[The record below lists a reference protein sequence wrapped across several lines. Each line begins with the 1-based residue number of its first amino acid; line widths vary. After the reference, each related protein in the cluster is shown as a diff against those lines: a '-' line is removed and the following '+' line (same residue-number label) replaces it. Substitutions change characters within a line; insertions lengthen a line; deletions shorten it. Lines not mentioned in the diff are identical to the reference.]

1 MKDNNIKK
9 VLLLGSG
16 ALKIGEAG
24 EFDYSGSQ
32 ALKAMKEEGIE
43 TVLIN
48 PNIATVQTSEGV
60 ADQVYFLPVQPY
72 FVEKVIEKERP
83 DGILLAF
90 GGQTA
95 LNCGVELY
103 QSGVLEKYNVK
114 VLGTPVQ
121 AIMDTEDRELFVKKL
136 DEINVKTIKSQACD
150 NIADARKAAAEL
162 GYPII
167 LRAAY
172 ALGGLGS
179 GFCDNEEQL
188 NALAEKAFSF
198 SPQVLVEKSL
208 KGWKEIEY
216 EVVRDRYD
224 NCITV
229 CNMENFDPLG
239 IHTGESIVVAPSQTL
254 TNSEYHKLRALAI
267 KIIRHIGIV
276 GECNVQYAFDPES
289 EDYRVIEVNAR
300 LSRSSA
306 LASKATGYP
315 LAFVAAKLGMGY
327 GLFELKNSVTKT
339 TSAFF
344 EPALDYVVCKIPR
357 WDLSKFHGVDK
368 ELGSSMKSVGEVMA
382 IGRTFE
388 EAIQKG
394 LRMIGQGMHGF
405 VENKELKIADID
417 AALREPTDKR
427 IFVISKAM
435 HLPEYDIDKIHAL
448 TKIDKWFLEK
458 LKHIIDIDEQLKK
471 FNINTLEESLLREAK
486 VYGFTDFQIAR
497 AIGLENECR
506 NMHEA
511 SLLVRNRRKQFGI
524 TPVVKQIDT
533 LAAEYPAQTNYL
545 YVTYSGVASDIQYEN
560 DKKSIIVLGSG
571 AYRIGSSVEFDWC
584 GVQALNT
591 IRKEG
596 WRSVMIN
603 YNPETVSTDYDM
615 CDRLYFDELTFERVM
630 DIIDMEAPH
639 GVIVST
645 GGQIPNNLA
654 VHLDEQRVNILG
666 TQAKDIDGAEDRAKF
681 SQMLNELGVNQPE
694 WSALTSMDD
703 INQFVER
710 VGFPVLVRP
719 SYVLSGAAMNVCSN
733 NDELERFLKLAANV
747 SEDHPVVVSKFIE
760 HAKEIEMDAVA
771 RNGEIIAYA
780 ISEHIEFA
788 GVHSGDATIQ
798 FPPQKLY
805 VETVRRIKRISRQIA
820 KALNINGP
828 FNIQY
833 MARENDV
840 LVIECNL
847 RASRSFPF
855 VSKVLKMN
863 MIDLATKVMLGL
875 PVEKP
880 SKNLFDLD
888 YVGIK
893 ASQFSFNRL
902 QKADPVLGVDMASTG
917 EVGCIG
923 DNTDTALLKAMLSV
937 GHRIP
942 KKTVLLST
950 GGAKQKAEMLDAAR
964 MLVKHGYELY
974 ATDGTSKYLTEN
986 GVENTRALWPSEE
999 EGAAGNV
1006 PSALDLLHNHLID
1019 MVVNIPKDLTT
1030 HELTNGYKIRRAA
1043 IDLNVPLITN
1053 ARLAA
1058 AFIEA
1063 FCKVGLDGIGIKS
1076 WSEYK

>member
-32 ALKAMKEEGIE
+32 ALKALREEGVQ

-60 ADQVYFLPVQPY
+60 ADQIYFLPVQPH
-72 FVEKVIEKERP
+72 FVEKVIQKERP
-83 DGILLAF
+83 DGILLSF

-95 LNCGVELY
+95 LNCGVELHK
-103 QSGVLEKYNVK
+103 SGVLDKYGVR

-121 AIMDTEDRELFVKKL
+121 AIMDTEDRELFVERL
-136 DEINVKTIKSQACD
+136 NEIDVKTIKSEACET
-150 NIADARKAAAEL
+150 IEQARKAAAEL
-162 GYPII
+162 GYPVI

-179 GFCDNEEQL
+179 GFCDNEEEL
-188 NALAEKAFSF
+188 DKLAEKAFSF

-239 IHTGESIVVAPSQTL
+239 IHTGESIVIAPSQTL

-276 GECNVQYAFDPES
+276 GECNVQYAFDPKS

-327 GLFELKNSVTKT
+327 GLFELKNSVTRT

-357 WDLSKFHGVDK
+357 WDLSKFRGVDK

-382 IGRTFE
+382 IGRNFE
-388 EAIQKG
+388 EALQKG

-405 VENKELKIADID
+405 VENKELEIPDID

-427 IFVISKAM
+427 VFVISKAM
-435 HLPEYDIDKIHAL
+435 HKDYTIDQIHDL
-448 TKIDKWFLEK
+448 TKIDKWFLQK
-458 LKHIIDIDEQLKK
+458 LKHIIDIDEKLKACTS
-471 FNINTLEESLLREAK
+471 INVLDKELLREAK

-497 AIGLENECR
+497 AVGLERELG
-506 NMHEA
+506 NMHKA
-511 SLLVRNRRKQFGI
+511 TLVVRNIRKGYGI
-524 TPVVKQIDT
+524 LPVVKQIDT

-545 YVTYSGVASDIQYEN
+545 YVTYAGVASDVSFSE
-560 DKKSIIVLGSG
+560 DKKSVVVLGSG

-591 IRKEG
+591 IRRQG
-596 WRSVMIN
+596 YRSIMIN

-630 DIIDMEAPH
+630 DIIELEDPH
-639 GVIVST
+639 GVVVSV

-654 VHLDEQRVNILG
+654 LKLHNHNVPILG
-666 TQAKDIDGAEDRAKF
+666 TSALDIDKAEDRHKF
-681 SQMLNELGVNQPE
+681 SSIVDSLGVDQPE
-694 WSALTSMDD
+694 WSELTTMDD
-703 INQFVER
+703 VDRFISK

-719 SYVLSGAAMNVCSN
+719 SYVLSGAAMNVCY
-733 NDELERFLKLAANV
+733 DEEKLRHFLSLAADV
-747 SEDHPVVVSKFIE
+747 SKEHPVVISKFYTR
-760 HAKEIEMDAVA
+760 AKEIEFDAVA
-771 RNGEIIAYA
+771 DNGEILAYA
-780 ISEHIEFA
+780 ISEHIEYA
-788 GVHSGDATIQ
+788 GVHSGDAPIQ

-805 VETVRRIKRISRQIA
+805 VETVRRIKKIARAIAGALSIS
-820 KALNINGP
+820 GP
-828 FNIQY
+828 FNIQFL
-833 MARENDV
+833 AKENAIK
-840 LVIECNL
+840 VIECNL

-855 VSKVLKMN
+855 VSKVLK
-863 MIDLATKVMLGL
+863 IDFIELATKVMLGL
-875 PVEKP
+875 HPAAP
-880 SKNLFDLD
+880 QKNAFDLD
-888 YVGIK
+888 YVGVK
-893 ASQFSFNRL
+893 SSQFSFARL
-902 QKADPVLGVDMASTG
+902 EEADPMLGVDMSSTG
-917 EVGCIG
+917 EVGCLG
-923 DNTDTALLKAMLSV
+923 DDLNEALLKSVLSV
-937 GHRIP
+937 GQSIPEKRI
-942 KKTVLLST
+942 LLST
-950 GGAKQKAEMLDAAR
+950 GDPLQKADMLNACKL
-964 MLVKHGYELY
+964 LVSHGYELY
-974 ATDGTSKYLTEN
+974 ATSGTYRYL
-986 GVENTRALWPSEE
+986 VENNVESTRVLWPDED
-999 EGAAGNV
+999 V
-1006 PSALDLLHNHLID
+1006 PGCRTALEMIQNKEVD
-1019 MVVNIPKDLTT
+1019 MIINIPKNFSEQ
-1030 HELTNGYKIRRAA
+1030 ELTNGYKMRRAA
-1043 IDLNVPLITN
+1043 IDFNIPLFTN
-1053 ARLAA
+1053 ARLAT
-1058 AFIEA
+1058 AFIRA
-1063 FCKVGLDGIGIKS
+1063 FCSMSLDEIQIKP
-1076 WSEYK
+1076 WDQY